1 MCLTQGRSKLESQS
15 SVVADCERE
24 WQFNGSGL
32 LRDCRLAGS
41 KEGLAESRDERAEK
55 EKNLADFLH

>member
-1 MCLTQGRSKLESQS
+1 LESQS